1 MACLSGEIGQMK
13 DEQGRYPVVVPH
25 ALCRTTFATW
35 SEDDEHDVDATISK
49 LAVELCLDHSAG
61 KAKGD
66 PLNGAYR
73 RNPMA
78 KRRREAATL
87 WGRFLITGRYPD
99 EADAPE
105 WDSWQKIVEQ
115 NA

>member
-1 MACLSGEIGQMK
+1 MSMM
-13 DEQGRYPVVVPH
+13 
-25 ALCRTTFATW
+25 
-35 SEDDEHDVDATISK
+35 VDATISK

-73 RNPMA
+73 RNPKA